1 MFSVKNTIKTTL
13 LATAVFGLAACSD
26 YDPVAESDCNK
37 VVSHAQK
44 ILGALAPSA
53 GELMSQC
60 KAASDSERGCVM
72 ASTKKGQL
80 AQCL

>member
-1 MFSVKNTIKTTL
+1 MFNVKTTIKTTL
-13 LATAVFGLAACSD
+13 LATTVFGLTACSD
-26 YDPVAESDCNK
+26 YDPVAESDCGK

>member
-1 MFSVKNTIKTTL
+1 MFNLKTIKTTF
-13 LATAVFGLAACSD
+13 LATTFFGLAACSD
-26 YDPVAESDCNK
+26 YEPVAQSDCGK

>member
-1 MFSVKNTIKTTL
+1 MPNMILKTAFLTCAMFSIS
-13 LATAVFGLAACSD
+13 ACSD
-26 YDPVAESDCNK
+26 YDPVAKSDCSK

-53 GELMSQC
+53 SELMSQC
-60 KAASDSERGCVM
+60 QSASDSERGCVM
-72 ASTKKGQL
+72 ASNKKGQL